1 MSGCILIGVVANY
14 NNSSEFIRG
23 RLYLNRKKKIKEK
36 KTPLFPSV
44 NSGDDATT
52 RGARMPSGP
61 EFCSN
66 YREGGAEKAELFQ
79 ALLEHRV
86 AHVQRPPGPC
96 RREQRCMQEL
106 LREAAV

>member
-1 MSGCILIGVVANY
+1 MHSNW
-14 NNSSEFIRG
+14 SSCKLQQLLRIHTRKT
-23 RLYLNRKKKIKEK
+23 LNKEKKKIKEK